1 MTMKRTR
8 LFEEHVKLGAKIVP
22 FGGWDMP
29 VSYSGVLAEHAH
41 VRTKCG
47 IFDVSHMGELFVS
60 GKGSAEALQKVTIN
74 DIQRLKVG
82 EGQYSAL
89 LNEKGGIIDDLILYR
104 LESETFLLCVN
115 ASNIEKDF
123 NWLKEVLPASIQV
136 ENQSE
141 NWSQIA
147 VQGPSSKAALMG
159 CLNSVD
165 ISRFSELE
173 YMSLMK
179 AQLGG
184 VEGLIARTG
193 YTGELGYEIY
203 LPHAGVLGIWK
214 KLLENPDVL
223 PVGLGARDTLRLEAC
238 YVLYGNDIDETT
250 TPWEAG
256 IGWAVRLEQ
265 KGDFVGRQALEAQK
279 AAGVPRK
286 MVAFKLDEPGVP
298 RPGMDI
304 WANEKI
310 IGKVTSGSVLP
321 TVGGAGGMALLLADS
336 VKVGDKIGI
345 DVRGKQK
352 LATVVKRPLYTAKIH
367 S

>member
-1 MTMKRTR
+1 MKRTL
-8 LFEEHVKLGAKIVP
+8 LFDEHVRLGAKIVP

-29 VSYSGVLAEHAH
+29 VSYSGVLSEHTH

-47 IFDVSHMGELFVS
+47 IFDVSHMGEIFVS
-60 GKGSAEALQKVTIN
+60 GKGSGEALQKVTMN
-74 DIQRLKVG
+74 DIERLKVG

-104 LESETFLLCVN
+104 IENESFLLCVN

-123 NWLKEVLPASIQV
+123 NWLKQVCPAPTHL
-136 ENQSE
+136 ENLSE

-147 VQGPSSKAALMG
+147 VQGPMSKDVLVG
-159 CLNSVD
+159 CLNAAEG
-165 ISRFSELE
+165 RALAELE
-173 YMSLMK
+173 YMGLMK
-179 AQLGG
+179 AELHG
-184 VEGLIARTG
+184 VGAFIARTG

-203 LPHAGVLGIWK
+203 LPHAGARWLWK
-214 KLLENPDVL
+214 KLLENPNVL
-223 PVGLGARDTLRLEAC
+223 PAGLGARDTLRLEAC
-238 YVLYGNDIDETT
+238 YVLYGNDIDEAT

-304 WANEKI
+304 WWNEKI

-367 S
+367 T